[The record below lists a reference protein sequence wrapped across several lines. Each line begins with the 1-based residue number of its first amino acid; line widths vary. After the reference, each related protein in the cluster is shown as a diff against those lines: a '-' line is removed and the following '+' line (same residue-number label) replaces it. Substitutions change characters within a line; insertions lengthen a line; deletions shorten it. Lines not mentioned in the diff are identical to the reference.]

1 MTDHQHQIKF
11 VYNFHSNGNMWIYPY
26 NGRSENDI
34 ETRNPGI
41 LAIFQ
46 EIEEQA
52 QFPDG
57 NKNDGNSQQLIGEKI
72 GGDMDDWVLAT
83 FNIPSV
89 TAELGDEN
97 QYIGEWTVKD
107 KSTALSICQENSNWL
122 EHTYKKLGNQINLQ
136 AAYYK

>member
-1 MTDHQHQIKF
+1 
-11 VYNFHSNGNMWIYPY
+11 
-26 NGRSENDI
+26 
-34 ETRNPGI
+34 
-41 LAIFQ
+41 
-46 EIEEQA
+46 
-52 QFPDG
+52 
-57 NKNDGNSQQLIGEKI
+57 
-72 GGDMDDWVLAT
+72 MDDWVLAT